1 MMSRIFDRLGYNF
14 QPKGNDVIN
23 FSEDAKS
30 TLNAVPKLL
39 DQWQYDAV
47 ATGDTEGYLKN
58 PTKNTTVQ
66 IVSTVGQILSTSS
79 GVDNLGGIV
88 SRCLNIVD
96 HFVQGPTES
105 SPPVL
110 VLGSSTKY
118 IDHCDRLS
126 GVVEP
131 NEETAQLP
139 HYDTA
144 LAVGKSVTYIVNQA
158 DGIEDNSP
166 VMGNFTSILVDNDLV
181 ILYSDILPY
190 PNLIA
195 ASITCTTSDDGTGN
209 TITVCTSNLSSQ
221 QITQIQNKL
230 NDIDNIFDGRRIHD
244 ENFFNNSRAVLD
256 DFQKLRRFKD
266 MGQSE
271 KNLVQNYIGT
281 EKLLI
286 KIDN

>member
-1 MMSRIFDRLGYNF
+1 MSKIFDRLGYNF
-14 QPKGNDVIN
+14 QPKGNDVIE
-23 FSEDAKS
+23 FGDDAKS

-39 DQWQYDAV
+39 DDWQYEAV
-47 ATGDTEGYLKN
+47 ATGDTGGYLKN
-58 PTKNTTVQ
+58 PTKNVTIQ
-66 IVSTVGQILSTSS
+66 IVATVNQILSVSS
-79 GVDNLGGIV
+79 GVTNLGGIV

-96 HFVQGPTES
+96 HFVAGPGEFD
-105 SPPVL
+105 PPVL

-131 NEETAQLP
+131 NEETAELP

-144 LAVGKSVTYIVNQA
+144 MAVGKSVTYIVNQS

-166 VMGNFTSILVDNDLV
+166 VMGNFTSILVEDDLIV
-181 ILYSDILPY
+181 LRSDILPY
-190 PNLIA
+190 PNVIA
-195 ASITCTTSDDGTGN
+195 SSITCVTSDDGTGN

-244 ENFFNNSRAVLD
+244 ENFFNNSKDVLN
-256 DFQKLRRFKD
+256 DFQKMRRFKD

-271 KNLVQNYIGT
+271 RNLTQNYIGT
-281 EKLLI
+281 EKLLS
-286 KIDN
+286 KTGN

>member
-1 MMSRIFDRLGYNF
+1 MSKIFDRLGYNF
-14 QPKGNDVIN
+14 QPKGNDVID
-23 FSEDAKS
+23 FGDDAKS

-39 DQWQYDAV
+39 DDWQYEAV
-47 ATGDTEGYLKN
+47 ATGDTGGYLKN
-58 PTKNTTVQ
+58 PTKNVTIQ
-66 IVSTVGQILSTSS
+66 IVATVNQILSISS
-79 GVDNLGGIV
+79 GVTNLGGIV

-96 HFVQGPTES
+96 HFVAGPGEFD
-105 SPPVL
+105 PPVL

-131 NEETAQLP
+131 NEETAELP

-144 LAVGKSVTYIVNQA
+144 MAVGKSVTYIVNQS

-166 VMGNFTSILVDNDLV
+166 VMGNFTSILVEDDLIV
-181 ILYSDILPY
+181 LRSDILPY
-190 PNLIA
+190 PNVIA
-195 ASITCTTSDDGTGN
+195 SSITCTTTDDGTGN

-230 NDIDNIFDGRRIHD
+230 DDINNIFDGRRIHD
-244 ENFFNNSRAVLD
+244 ENFFNNSKDVLD
-256 DFQKLRRFKD
+256 DFQKMRRFKD

-271 KNLVQNYIGT
+271 RNLTQNYIGT
-281 EKLLI
+281 EKLLS
-286 KIDN
+286 KTGN